1 MVKLGSKT
9 AIITGVTG
17 QDGRYLAELLL
28 AKDYKVH
35 GMVSKGQWESQ
46 TQSVKELENMGS
58 GIELHSLDM
67 ENHLAVL
74 KLIQKAKPNEC
85 YHLASPSFVSY
96 SLNDEL
102 QNFQSSVALTHAI
115 VAGLFEAARNCR
127 VYYAGSSEMFGDAL
141 ESPQNELTPFRPR
154 SLYGI
159 AKVAGYNLLRI
170 YRDRE
175 GMFVSTGFLYNHESP
190 RRAPAFVT
198 RKISLAVAS
207 IKLGLQKE
215 LVLGNLD
222 VMRDWGSAKEYVQAM
237 WKMLQHSAPDEFVV
251 ATGQLHSV
259 REFVEVAFAEVALD
273 YNKFVKTDERHFRE
287 GEKIPLAGD
296 PSKIEQVLGWKA
308 QVGFKDL
315 VREMVQADLKFL
327 KSSGG
332 AL

>member
-1 MVKLGSKT
+1 MGSKT

-17 QDGRYLAELLL
+17 QDGRYLTEWLLGQG
-28 AKDYKVH
+28 YKVH
-35 GMVSKGQWESQ
+35 GLVSKGQWESQ
-46 TQSVKELENMGS
+46 TQAIKELESMGP

-74 KLIQKAKPNEC
+74 KVVQKTKPQEC

-102 QNFQSSVALTHAI
+102 QNFQSSVALTHAL
-115 VAGLFEAARNCR
+115 VAALFEAARDCR
-127 VYYAGSSEMFGDAL
+127 LYYAGSSEMFGDAAQ
-141 ESPQNELTPFRPR
+141 SPQNELTPFRPR

-175 GMFVSTGFLYNHESP
+175 GMFISTGFLYNHESP

-198 RKISLAVAS
+198 RKISLGVAS

-222 VMRDWGSAKEYVQAM
+222 VQRDWGSAKEYVQAM
-237 WKMLQHSAPDEFVV
+237 WKMLQHKQADEFVI

-259 REFVEVAFAEVALD
+259 RQFVEAAFACVDLD
-273 YNKFVKTDERHFRE
+273 YKKFVKTDDRHFRA
-287 GEKIPLAGD
+287 GEKVPLSGD
-296 PSKIEQVLGWKA
+296 ASKAEKVLGWKA
-308 QVGFKDL
+308 QTGFKDL
-315 VREMVQADLKFL
+315 VREMVEADLKLL
-327 KSSGG
+327 KNSGG
-332 AL
+332 NL